1 VFYTT
6 PLKALSNQKFSD
18 FRRQFGAEKVGLL
31 TGDSSFNREAPIA
44 VMTTEV
50 FRNML
55 YDSRAAT
62 ATTAGTTTT
71 TDITGPDELKDVF
84 AVVFDE
90 FHYMNDKDRG
100 TVWEESVINCPRHVL
115 LVALSA
121 TMANVGDIA
130 GWLQQTHGPTELV
143 TSDFRPVPLR
153 YWFATNK
160 GMLQLFKDS
169 ESGPGAKYGAK
180 PTRSELAALQAKNSS
195 RSKRGRVSATLPER
209 LQINTELLKM
219 HEEEMYRRRSAETG
233 NAGSFSSSNSRGER
247 DRQGRFKRSSGS
259 SSSSSGGGRQRPS
272 QKYTTQRE
280 VPSYQYLV
288 RCLARQ
294 DLLPAIVFIFSR
306 MGCEQA
312 AKEIGNSSN
321 GALLTEAESA
331 LVQDKIAAFRTA
343 NPQVRVKRS
352 CVLCM
357 NLCTFTLCR
366 P

>member
-55 YDSRAAT
+55 YDSRTAT
-62 ATTAGTTTT
+62 ATTADTSTSS

-180 PTRSELAALQAKNSS
+180 PTRAELAALTAKNSS
-195 RSKRGRVSATLPER
+195 RSKRGGVGSASATLPER
-209 LQINTELLKM
+209 LQINTELLQM
-219 HEEEMYRRRSAETG
+219 HEEEMYRRRSAESG
-233 NAGSFSSSNSRGER
+233 NSGSFSSSNSRGER
-247 DRQGRFKRSSGS
+247 DRQGRFKRSAGS
-259 SSSSSGGGRQRPS
+259 SSSGSSGSGSRQRPS
-272 QKYTTQRE
+272 SKYTTQRE

-306 MGCEQA
+306 MGCEKA

-331 LVQDKIAAFRTA
+331 AVQDKIAAFRTA
-343 NPQVRVKRS
+343 NPQVR
-352 CVLCM
+352 
-357 NLCTFTLCR
+357 
-366 P
+366 